1 MHELKEMTLKALV
14 QPQMRGRS
22 QVEAGQRL
30 QVTFVG
36 KGLRE
41 RLGASSEAQ
50 MRLKTMPLQVD
61 SVLRY

>member
-1 MHELKEMTLKALV
+1 M
-14 QPQMRGRS
+14 
-22 QVEAGQRL
+22 EAGQRL

-36 KGLRE
+36 KGLKE

-61 SVLRY
+61 SVLRYQIFPEALRREASTGRR